1 MGAEIIKIE
10 DPRSGGDIARYVGPF
25 QEAEDSLFYE
35 TFNRNKKSISLDLST
50 TGGQDVFHDIVRVS
64 DAVYSNLRG
73 DVPEQLGLLYEQL
86 KGVNKRIVCCSLS
99 GFGLNG
105 PRKAEPAYDYVIQ
118 GITGWMS
125 LTGEPDGPPTKTG
138 LSLVDYCAGL
148 VAAMALLTG
157 IHAARRDDHGMDCD
171 LSLFDVA
178 IGLLTYPATWYL
190 YGSDAPERTANSAH
204 PSLVPFQN
212 FRTADGWIVIACA
225 KEKFWPRLAKAI
237 GRPELG
243 SDVRFANFAA
253 RRRNRDVLIPLL
265 TEVFSSQT
273 TGFWLPT
280 IQAAGVPVGP
290 VNSLGQAIAETQ
302 TSARKM
308 IIEVDHPRWG
318 KVRQTASPLRV
329 GDQAL
334 YRRAPFRNEHAEEVL
349 RGILGYTA
357 EQVSDLAR
365 AGAFGPS

>member
-1 MGAEIIKIE
+1 
-10 DPRSGGDIARYVGPF
+10 
-25 QEAEDSLFYE
+25 
-35 TFNRNKKSISLDLST
+35 
-50 TGGQDVFHDIVRVS
+50 
-64 DAVYSNLRG
+64 
-73 DVPEQLGLLYEQL
+73 
-86 KGVNKRIVCCSLS
+86 
-99 GFGLNG
+99 
-105 PRKAEPAYDYVIQ
+105 
-118 GITGWMS
+118 
-125 LTGEPDGPPTKTG
+125 
-138 LSLVDYCAGL
+138 
-148 VAAMALLTG
+148 
-157 IHAARRDDHGMDCD
+157 
-171 LSLFDVA
+171 
-178 IGLLTYPATWYL
+178 
-190 YGSDAPERTANSAH
+190 
-204 PSLVPFQN
+204 
-212 FRTADGWIVIACA
+212 
-225 KEKFWPRLAKAI
+225 
-237 GRPELG
+237 
-243 SDVRFANFAA
+243 
-253 RRRNRDVLIPLL
+253 VLIPLL